1 MGRSGVPALRAI
13 PRAFVPG
20 LPDPLTEAFEV
31 PKEEWKKFHN
41 VLRLS
46 SGDQV
51 AILPNDGRL
60 IRCQLQGHQA
70 IPLETFRPETEST
83 RHVRVA
89 LGLPKTD
96 KLEES
101 IRMASELGV
110 NEFWLFPAERS
121 VVRWEASKFEA
132 KIRRLESISR
142 EACEVS
148 FRVRL
153 PQFRVFASLA
163 KVLEADPQ
171 AVVMSE
177 SDQGLPRFQRE
188 DPGPITVV
196 IGPEGGWAPRE
207 VALIGDRAVTLGPRV
222 LRVDTAVVA
231 TCSLL
236 LCGSP
241 LAKVS
246 G

>member
-1 MGRSGVPALRAI
+1 MGRGGVPTLRAI

-60 IRCQLQGHQA
+60 IRCELQGHEA
-70 IPLETFRPETEST
+70 IPLETLRPQTESAL
-83 RHVRVA
+83 HLRVA
-89 LGLPKTD
+89 LGLPKPD

-101 IRMASELGV
+101 VRMGSELGV

-132 KIRRLESISR
+132 KLKRLESIAR

-153 PQFRVFASLA
+153 PEFRVFASLA
-163 KVLEADPQ
+163 KLLEADPN

-177 SDQGLPRFQRE
+177 SDQGLP
-188 DPGPITVV
+188 PLAAPSGPVTVV

-222 LRVDTAVVA
+222 LRVDTAVAA

-241 LAKVS
+241 SAPVS

>member
-1 MGRSGVPALRAI
+1 MGRGGVPTLRAI

-60 IRCQLQGHQA
+60 IRCELQGHEA
-70 IPLETFRPETEST
+70 IPLETLRPQTESAL
-83 RHVRVA
+83 HLRVA
-89 LGLPKTD
+89 LGLPKPD

-101 IRMASELGV
+101 VRMGSELGV

-132 KIRRLESISR
+132 KLKRLESIAR

-153 PQFRVFASLA
+153 PEFRVFASLA
-163 KVLEADPQ
+163 KLLEADPN

-177 SDQGLPRFQRE
+177 SDQGLP
-188 DPGPITVV
+188 PLAAPSGLVTVV

-222 LRVDTAVVA
+222 LRVDTAVAA

-241 LAKVS
+241 SAPVS